1 MVVPKKKATAWTSLN
16 WASRPSRFL
25 PHGFIGILSIAT
37 GGFLTICSVTGNLRP
52 FEHTEY
58 SKIFPTPIF
67 GLFIVSM
74 ILSGLVGMKMAS
86 YAKKSYRFVFQFMG
100 MELALVSYFSLRL
113 VPTFAMQLGHLLA
126 IRCLDCL
133 LATAMVLLALS
144 GILNVR
150 RLTDAGDIPRTLSYS
165 IYPAF
170 LALLTLAVLPLHLA
184 WEGMDWYDC
193 VHQQY
198 PAFGYTTA
206 AFAYTPACWT
216 ISVIAFATT
225 LYNRKLIGVMAMS
238 LIFLTSL
245 GTLAVT
251 VISMEYHVPFV
262 SVQRLYFPCPVTR
275 PWQQAVLEALDLSSL
290 TQSLLRGLGFSV
302 RAPLEGDYHSYES
315 GILQH

>member
-1 MVVPKKKATAWTSLN
+1 MVIPKKKVTAWTSLN
-16 WASRPSRFL
+16 WTTRPNRFL
-25 PHGFIGILSIAT
+25 PHGFIGILSIAV
-37 GGFLTICSVTGNLRP
+37 GGFLTICSVAGNLRP

-67 GLFIVSM
+67 GIFVVSM
-74 ILSGLVGMKMAS
+74 ILSGLVGTKMAS
-86 YAKKSYRFVFQFMG
+86 YAKKSYRFAFQFMG
-100 MELALVSYFSLRL
+100 MELALLSYFSLRL
-113 VPTFAMQLGHLLA
+113 VPTFATQLGHCLA

-133 LATAMVLLALS
+133 LAATLVLLAFS
-144 GILNVR
+144 GMQNVR
-150 RLTDAGDIPRTLSYS
+150 KLTNAGDIPRALSYS

-170 LALLTLAVLPLHLA
+170 LPLLTLAVLPLHLA
-184 WEGMDWYDC
+184 WGGMDWYDC
-193 VHQQY
+193 VHRQY

-225 LYNRKLIGVMAMS
+225 LYNRKFIGVMTMS

-262 SVQRLYFPCPVTR
+262 SVQRLYFPCPVVE
-275 PWQQAVLEALDLSSL
+275 PWQQTVMEALDLSSS
-290 TQSLLRGLGFSV
+290 TQSLLRWLGFSV
-302 RAPLEGDYHSYES
+302 RAPLEGDYQTYES
-315 GILQH
+315 VRLQH